1 MSRKRRRRRSTP
13 TPAQIWRIFHVA
25 AREARL
31 AKRERAALLSR
42 LDLELAAQ
50 RERLEEEAAAQ
61 RKRLDEEAATQ
72 RKRLDEELA
81 AQRRKHEAEAAARKR
96 AMAEQ
101 AEEFRKADEKRRRER
116 AERDREQA
124 ERDRALDRRLN
135 QLSGYADNRWG
146 RLAEGL
152 VEEDLVRLLAEA
164 GVEVSQV
171 AHRVRSHTREEYR
184 EYDLV
189 AFGERDAVVVEV
201 KATLERPD
209 VTQFAKRLR
218 DFREWRPDYALPR
231 VLGAMACLA
240 ADRNAFRAAESAGFY
255 VIRALDSTA
264 RIVNSE
270 GFQPAIY

>member
-1 MSRKRRRRRSTP
+1 MTAIAMSRKRRRRRSTP
-13 TPAQIWRIFHVA
+13 TPAQIWRIFHAA

-31 AKRERAALLSR
+31 AKREHAALLAR
-42 LDLELAAQ
+42 LDRELAAH
-50 RERLEEEAAAQ
+50 RKRFEEEAAA
-61 RKRLDEEAATQ
+61 R
-72 RKRLDEELA
+72 
-81 AQRRKHEAEAAARKR
+81 AR
-96 AMAEQ
+96 ALAEQ
-101 AEEFRKADEKRRRER
+101 AEEFRKADEKRK
-116 AERDREQA
+116 REQA

-152 VEEDLVRLLAEA
+152 VEEDLVRLLVEA

-171 AHRVRSHTREEYR
+171 AHRVRSHIRGDYR

-209 VTQFAKRLR
+209 VTQFAKRIR

-231 VLGAMACLA
+231 ILGAMACLA
-240 ADRNAFRAAESAGFY
+240 ADRNAFRAAEAAGFY

>member
-1 MSRKRRRRRSTP
+1 MYAPPDRNPRHRMTAIAMSRKRRRRRSTP
-13 TPAQIWRIFHVA
+13 TPAQIWRIFHAA

-31 AKRERAALLSR
+31 AKREHAALLSR

-50 RERLEEEAAAQ
+50 R
-61 RKRLDEEAATQ
+61 KRLDEEAAAQ

-81 AQRRKHEAEAAARKR
+81 AQRRKHEAEATARAK
-96 AMAEQ
+96 ALAEQ
-101 AEEFRKADEKRRRER
+101 AEEFRKADEKRK
-116 AERDREQA
+116 REQA

-152 VEEDLVRLLAEA
+152 VEEDLLRLLTEA

-171 AHRVRSHTREEYR
+171 AHRVRSHIRGDYR

-201 KATLERPD
+201 KATLETSD
-209 VTQFAKRLR
+209 VTQFAKRFR